1 LSKQRTSPIPCDQS
15 GITTKFRNDDSR
27 PGYSLYDVSIPLGT
41 VPGYGRFPNLFG
53 TFLRVAYTDASF
65 ANIKELSA
73 GRSHGVRNFHQP
85 QRFLSISLPGGASPP
100 VAAAPAPA
108 PAPRVD
114 SSSTVCVTDRALA
127 AAAQNALIQKGLLPA
142 GSADGAFGNRS
153 LAALSAW
160 LTRNNLPA
168 VSCLTES
175 VRQLL
180 LASN

>member
-1 LSKQRTSPIPCDQS
+1 
-15 GITTKFRNDDSR
+15 
-27 PGYSLYDVSIPLGT
+27 VSIPLGII
-41 VPGYGRFPNLFG
+41 PGYGRFPNLFG
-53 TFLRVAYTDASF
+53 TFLRIAYTDASF

-85 QRFLSISLPGGASPP
+85 QRFLSIALPGGANPG
-100 VAAAPAPA
+100 VGAGAAPA

-114 SSSTVCVTDRALA
+114 ASPAVCVTDRARA
-127 AAAQNALIQKGLLPA
+127 ASAQDALIQKGLLPA
-142 GSADGAFGNRS
+142 GSADGAFGKRS

-160 LTRNNLPA
+160 LSRNNLPA